1 MTMKFDDP
9 TMIRIGQGILACGV
23 VLMLLPVPR
32 TVNALIGLVLIGLGC
47 APIYPCIIHSTP
59 AYFGEDKSQAVVG
72 VQMASAYIGS
82 LAMPPLFGLIAQY
95 VSISWYPWY
104 LIALLAIM
112 VFMHERLR
120 AKTGI

>member
-1 MTMKFDDP
+1 
-9 TMIRIGQGILACGV
+9 MIRIGQGILACGV
-23 VLMLLPVPR
+23 VLMLLPPVPR